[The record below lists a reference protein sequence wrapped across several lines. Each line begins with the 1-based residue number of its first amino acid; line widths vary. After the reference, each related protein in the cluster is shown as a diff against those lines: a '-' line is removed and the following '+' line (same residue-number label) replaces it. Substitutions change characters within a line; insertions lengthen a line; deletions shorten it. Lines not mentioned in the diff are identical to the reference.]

1 MIEIKN
7 LTKRYKDKVVL
18 DGINITLCP
27 GEVVGLLGDNG
38 SGKTTLIKC
47 LMNLLSYKGKIFIDE
62 ILIQKNQAVENVSF
76 LLEPSFLNDLSA
88 KKNLN
93 FIQGY
98 LEETND
104 IDKILRDVNLYDY
117 RDVKIKNYSYG
128 MKQRLGLAQALINRN
143 NNILYLMN
151 LL

>member
-88 KKNLN
+88 KKN
-93 FIQGY
+93 
-98 LEETND
+98 
-104 IDKILRDVNLYDY
+104 
-117 RDVKIKNYSYG
+117 
-128 MKQRLGLAQALINRN
+128 
-143 NNILYLMN
+143 
-151 LL
+151 